1 MEQQKRSP
9 SCLLLLVHRI
19 HSIIIVLQVNSN
31 YPIDTITFQHT
42 LFLNTVGT
50 SEKWHQHPTIL
61 QFKSKQEGGPG
72 SRKPVVSTG
81 LWQNGWVVGTL
92 PTSCL
97 LNLLRIYKKMLVFSS
112 KSIPVVT
119 TSIRFSSSLHLKDQ
133 ICISFKLKDYNRPIF

>member
-19 HSIIIVLQVNSN
+19 HWIIIVLQVNSN

-97 LNLLRIYKKMLVFSS
+97 LNLLRIS
-112 KSIPVVT
+112 T
-119 TSIRFSSSLHLKDQ
+119 TKNA
-133 ICISFKLKDYNRPIF
+133 CI